1 MIVIPMAG
9 LSSRFFDA
17 GFDKPKYALEAH
29 GRTLFFYSVGS
40 FGHYFDDVPFLFIT
54 LESYGATDFIREQA
68 SDLGIRDFDVVE
80 LKTATRGQAETVSL
94 GLEHARIGDA
104 AITVFN
110 IDTCCPDFR
119 YPDYVDDC
127 DGYLQVF
134 RGSGPNWSYARPAD
148 SGSNKVVETAEK
160 NPISDLCSTGLYHF
174 QSATM
179 FQAAYAE
186 QCRTGEL
193 QNNELYVAPLY
204 NRLIA
209 MGQDIRFDLIERE
222 RMIFFGTPDEYR
234 AFKDNPDPP
243 FRNT

>member
-1 MIVIPMAG
+1 VIVIPMAG

-29 GRTLFFYSVGS
+29 GHTLFHYSIGS
-40 FGHYFDDVPFLFIT
+40 FRQYFEEVPFLFIT
-54 LESYGATDFIREQA
+54 LASYGASDFICGQA
-68 SDLGIRDFDVVE
+68 NDLGITEFEIVE
-80 LKTATRGQAETVSL
+80 LESATRGQAETVSL
-94 GLEHARIGDA
+94 GLKRVPDGDA
-104 AITVFN
+104 AITIFN

-148 SGSNKVVETAEK
+148 GRSNRVVETAEK

-174 QSATM
+174 RSAAM
-179 FQAAYAE
+179 FQAAYAD
-186 QCRTGEL
+186 QCRAGEL
-193 QNNELYVAPLY
+193 QHNELYVAPLY

-209 MGQDIRFDLIERE
+209 DGRDVRFDLIERDQV
-222 RMIFFGTPDEYR
+222 IFFGTPDEYR
-234 AFKDNPDPP
+234 AFQDRPDPP
-243 FRNT
+243 FGHV